1 MQARLPTRLAFT
13 LIELLVVIAIIAILA
28 GMLLPALAKANVKAI
43 QIKCTGNQKQLM
55 LANTLYITDANE
67 MVPHPNWDFDPNIA
81 GWLAK
86 PLPSGAFGPFT
97 NVQSGV
103 FWKYL
108 TEYQVYRCPADL
120 KTNLTLQNS
129 LFTGRGQQQSSYLM
143 NGALVAY
150 SKDRKKT
157 FAASAF
163 KPDDI
168 IMWQARHNTPGDYN
182 DGSSSP
188 DEGIFTNHNG
198 GTTIGSIG
206 GHIEFIKAA
215 RFTKLFDPTPVLPTA
230 ASRTR
235 AWCNPLT
242 VNGH

>member
-1 MQARLPTRLAFT
+1 MRAYFSRRLAFT

-28 GMLLPALAKANVKAI
+28 GMLLPALAKAKVKAV

-55 LANTLYITDANE
+55 LANTMYITDANE
-67 MVPHPNWDFDPNIA
+67 MVPHPNWDFDPAIA

-86 PLPSGAFGPFT
+86 PLPSGAFGPAT

-103 FWKYL
+103 FWKFL
-108 TEYQVYRCPADL
+108 TEAQVYRCPADL
-120 KTNLTLQNS
+120 KTNQTPQNY
-129 LFTGRGQQQSSYLM
+129 LFTGRGQQLSSYLM

-157 FAASAF
+157 FRQSDF
-163 KPDDI
+163 RPDDI
-168 IMWQARHNTPGDYN
+168 VMWQARHTTPGDFN

-198 GTTIGSIG
+198 GTTIGSMG
-206 GHIEFIKAA
+206 GHVEFIKAR
-215 RFTKLFDPTPVLPTA
+215 RFTQLYDLP
-230 ASRTR
+230 SKTR

-242 VNGH
+242 SNGHP